1 MRKIL
6 VKLFI
11 FELMSFI
18 LFISQQTAFAKTYT
32 LDEALSM
39 VETGE
44 DRIQLSGDFNKY
56 NVINSENYKVNSG
69 KYIVLYRVGPEKE
82 YTISYTPFDE
92 AFEGIDLTE
101 PQVYLDLDKMKLIP
115 EEYRAKTVEEIGNII
130 MLEGFYVHSGT
141 ITSRV
146 VDSSDDYTD
155 LRTLQA
161 IMNGSEPS
169 EEQIDNEEQNEGLA
183 SYKAVFHGVTA
194 ISLFNSDDGSSLL
207 FDAELFPHAELRS
220 NPQAADIADTIYS
233 LINILKACLNQDTL
247 EFLIQ
252 LQEYI
257 DVETEYFK
265 QLVALTE
272 ADTIDYSTA
281 LQLTYDEIWRYAETI
296 CDADPNNADYY
307 KKVIENRL
315 LNGLLFLIQYGD
327 YTGVDKDD
335 ADIVRDKDYIGRIDY
350 SVLETVWT
358 DVADVMNILS
368 WDTEVLSIV
377 FQME

>member
-1 MRKIL
+1 M
-6 VKLFI
+6 
-11 FELMSFI
+11 
-18 LFISQQTAFAKTYT
+18 
-32 LDEALSM
+32 
-39 VETGE
+39 
-44 DRIQLSGDFNKY
+44 
-56 NVINSENYKVNSG
+56 
-69 KYIVLYRVGPEKE
+69 
-82 YTISYTPFDE
+82 
-92 AFEGIDLTE
+92 
-101 PQVYLDLDKMKLIP
+101 
-115 EEYRAKTVEEIGNII
+115 
-130 MLEGFYVHSGT
+130 
-141 ITSRV
+141 
-146 VDSSDDYTD
+146 
-155 LRTLQA
+155 
-161 IMNGSEPS
+161 
-169 EEQIDNEEQNEGLA
+169 
-183 SYKAVFHGVTA
+183 
-194 ISLFNSDDGSSLL
+194 
-207 FDAELFPHAELRS
+207 
-220 NPQAADIADTIYS
+220 
-233 LINILKACLNQDTL
+233 NQDTL